1 MRYESDVISKNIKR
15 NQKIKK
21 ILIIILYIMLIPT
34 ILFSLLL
41 ICLELGNSGIFPS
54 SLNIEIY
61 TVTSESMSP
70 RLNINDIII
79 VKKGY
84 TNEEYKVGN
93 IITFKKKN
101 GEIVTH
107 RIDDITTV
115 DLQRAYVTKGDNN
128 TVKDDEIVEYKY
140 IIGKVIY
147 TMPKFGIVMKLLKNK
162 IFFAFCILVLI
173 VIIYYD
179 NRLKKRKLDRK
190 LVREKYEKKSDF
202 YF

>member
-41 ICLELGNSGIFPS
+41 ICLELGNSGVFPS

-115 DLQRAYVTKGDNN
+115 DLQRAFVTKGDNN
-128 TVKDDEIVEYKY
+128 TVKDEEIVKYKY

-162 IFFAFCILVLI
+162 IFFAFCILILI